1 MRLGQWLVV
10 QSEEET
16 ELILK
21 YRHEGNIW
29 QKNTKKSIWN

>member
-1 MRLGQWLVV
+1 MQTVPNAATMRLGQWLVV

-21 YRHEGNIW
+21 YRHEGNI
-29 QKNTKKSIWN
+29 